1 MHPGGP
7 AGGNERGEERRRL
20 PKVKNPTKFWKNRRK
35 QNHNHTEDSEVDG
48 VEEQREELLEEV
60 SRKLI
65 LREEQ
70 LFTQDCPSE
79 DEDQLHKDLED
90 LKLHIWMAVHNT
102 FTSPSSSEQL
112 DVLRS
117 AMASVQQ
124 QEVQDRRWTETGP
137 EDRFPAWRPLRC
149 LSTHN
154 TLLQNMVESR
164 LTKAAEDESSGTN
177 RLSSPLKREVC
188 CLGRRVRDDL
198 LMVARTVKDC
208 YPANMD
214 ILNIYA
220 ALYHQRFSARLTELA
235 SSGLGMD
242 DCSYL
247 LFWVNH
253 CYPHDILE
261 HEDLEGKIKTA
272 CLGSLLLQNHLNQLE
287 NQYLTHK
294 EDQVK
299 LWLNTALKKEEESW
313 LSGNMPELIDSYYFS
328 PLAVD
333 VIQVV
338 NSFLTE
344 FTCVIRDQSKTQRI
358 TAHLENFLISYKKSM
373 EEFVRGNHGNAHSV
387 IKAHLVCEE
396 QFRDYITGET
406 GSLSEQQRR
415 RCLETLSALRDCGYR
430 YFTCPIDVQLK
441 VCYRDLWTS
450 VWLDGSLPV
459 VSSLLDSLSRHL
471 RDLTDL
477 KPACRQ
483 SLLSVVHQDVVLRY
497 VKRMMKTRMKSRE
510 QQGGGAQRM
519 KEDAQMINDFFRE
532 GGCSGSLWLGEVLS
546 SIAEVLH
553 LQDPGSVQLEMVSLA
568 RTFPDLSDAHVS
580 ALLSLKTDLSA
591 ADVRSIRKSVEENRL
606 FDVSTNQSP
615 PFFSKVKVKWID
627 NKINK
632 MGL

>member
-1 MHPGGP
+1 MWSSPDLSVNCSSFSSVVSH
-7 AGGNERGEERRRL
+7 RSRFSRRTHSSVSCWWFKPVL
-20 PKVKNPTKFWKNRRK
+20 HCV
-35 QNHNHTEDSEVDG
+35 QADSEVDG

-90 LKLHIWMAVHNT
+90 LKLHIWMAVDNT
-102 FTSPSSSEQL
+102 FTSPSSSGQL

-124 QEVQDRRWTETGP
+124 QEVQDRRWMETGP

-154 TLLQNMVESR
+154 ALLQNMVESR
-164 LTKAAEDESSGTN
+164 LTKAS
-177 RLSSPLKREVC
+177 LSLRTPDSDLSLQVC
-188 CLGRRVRDDL
+188 HLGRRVRDDL
-198 LMVARTVKDC
+198 LTVARTVKDC

-235 SSGLGMD
+235 SSGLGVD

-253 CYPHDILE
+253 CYPH
-261 HEDLEGKIKTA
+261 
-272 CLGSLLLQNHLNQLE
+272 
-287 NQYLTHK
+287 
-294 EDQVK
+294 
-299 LWLNTALKKEEESW
+299 TALKKEEESW
-313 LSGNMPELIDSYYFS
+313 LNGNMPELIDSYYFS

-358 TAHLENFLISYKKSM
+358 TAHLENFLSSYKKSM
-373 EEFVRGNHGNAHSV
+373 EEFVRGNHGNAHCV

-396 QFRDYITGET
+396 QFRDYITGAT

-441 VCYRDLWTS
+441 SPVCVQVCYRDLWTS

-459 VSSLLDSLSRHL
+459 VSCLLDSLSRHL

-483 SLLSVVHQDVVLRY
+483 SLLSVVHRDVVLRY

-532 GGCSGSLWLGEVLS
+532 GGCSGSFWLGEVLS

-568 RTFPDLSDAHVS
+568 RTFPDLSDDHVS
-580 ALLSLKTDLSA
+580 ALLSLKTNLSA

-615 PFFSKVKVKWID
+615 PFFSKVKVKWIN

>member
-1 MHPGGP
+1 GGD
-7 AGGNERGEERRRL
+7 ERGEERRRL
-20 PKVKNPTKFWKNRRK
+20 PKLKNPTKFWKNRRK
-35 QNHNHTEDSEVDG
+35 QNHNHTEADSEVDG

-90 LKLHIWMAVHNT
+90 LKLHIWMAVDNT
-102 FTSPSSSEQL
+102 FTSPSSSGQL

-124 QEVQDRRWTETGP
+124 QEVQDRRWMETGP

-154 TLLQNMVESR
+154 ALLQNMVESR
-164 LTKAAEDESSGTN
+164 LTKAAEDESSGIDG
-177 RLSSPLKREVC
+177 LSSPLKREVC
-188 CLGRRVRDDL
+188 HLGRRVRDDL
-198 LMVARTVKDC
+198 LTVARTVKDC

-235 SSGLGMD
+235 SSGLGVD

-261 HEDLEGKIKTA
+261 HEDLDGKIKTA
-272 CLGSLLLQNHLNQLE
+272 CLGSLLLQNHLNRLE

-299 LWLNTALKKEEESW
+299 LWLSTALKKEEESW
-313 LSGNMPELIDSYYFS
+313 LNGNMPELIDSYYFS

-333 VIQVV
+333 VIQVRQSQHSDV
-338 NSFLTE
+338 ICICPGVLQSPV
-344 FTCVIRDQSKTQRI
+344 CVQ
-358 TAHLENFLISYKKSM
+358 
-373 EEFVRGNHGNAHSV
+373 
-387 IKAHLVCEE
+387 
-396 QFRDYITGET
+396 
-406 GSLSEQQRR
+406 
-415 RCLETLSALRDCGYR
+415 
-430 YFTCPIDVQLK
+430 

-459 VSSLLDSLSRHL
+459 VSCLLDSLSRHL

-483 SLLSVVHQDVVLRY
+483 VRRCLPVYLSVSHLSLSPPVSLSLQSLLSVVHRDVVLRY

-532 GGCSGSLWLGEVLS
+532 GVRCAHTHMCTLRQADRQTELL
-546 SIAEVLH
+546 
-553 LQDPGSVQLEMVSLA
+553 PGQTCGGVAKTSVM
-568 RTFPDLSDAHVS
+568 
-580 ALLSLKTDLSA
+580 K
-591 ADVRSIRKSVEENRL
+591 
-606 FDVSTNQSP
+606 
-615 PFFSKVKVKWID
+615 
-627 NKINK
+627 
-632 MGL
+632 

>member
-1 MHPGGP
+1 LRTRGLTQRTSGRTNPPLAKTNRTPSRTNRTPSRTNRTSLGP
-7 AGGNERGEERRRL
+7 TQ
-20 PKVKNPTKFWKNRRK
+20 P
-35 QNHNHTEDSEVDG
+35 HEVDG

-261 HEDLEGKIKTA
+261 HEDLEGKIKT
-272 CLGSLLLQNHLNQLE
+272 
-287 NQYLTHK
+287 
-294 EDQVK
+294 

-441 VCYRDLWTS
+441 SPVCVQVCYRDLWTS